1 MAALLAAL
9 ALLLAAPSPAA
20 AALSDPHDAAVASTR
35 AYHEVLLRCPS
46 RIWPGLDWGDL
57 QFLFSDSSSR
67 EAWLVGKGYKTP
79 ARIEKDETLADIFE
93 PGFSLGF
100 LDFRGLRT
108 AAVSTEARDS
118 DSAFRAAV
126 NGHFRLGAQADWEDS
141 ALDDRGALYPLL
153 AEPRYLRRMAA
164 DSLLAALDARHAGR
178 DARAHLAAAAWWLA
192 RWKKNYPEE
201 LAMRTDTPDGTA
213 LYAEQMARLLF
224 EAGCGARGEAFE
236 EAFRLFVRPELSLS
250 GQEGM
255 PEEGAALGSI
265 SSFLLS
271 ELRPGWQR
279 EMNGRLVTSELVVKG
294 IAPLAQPE
302 DHSLRALY
310 EAETGALQVRA
321 ARHLEPELALEADP
335 SSVRVS
341 VPNSWMKSQLNLEE
355 SFVLRAR
362 RRYAYFFLERSHE
375 FGGDYG
381 VAKLPGHAV
390 LHQGPNP
397 CGGNGLYFLVPA
409 TSVTAEPPRGLSR
422 VFRGTH
428 GRTSFR
434 LRGVSKNLHGFTW
447 LCPWL

>member
-9 ALLLAAPSPAA
+9 TLFFASPSIRAAGLTDPQHAA
-20 AALSDPHDAAVASTR
+20 EASNR
-35 AYHEVLLRCPS
+35 AYHEVLLRCPA

-57 QFLFSDSSSR
+57 QFLFSDSTSR
-67 EAWLVGKGYKTP
+67 EAWLVGKAYRAP
-79 ARIEKDETLADIFE
+79 ARIVKDETLADIFE

-108 AAVSTEARDS
+108 AAVSTDARDP

-141 ALDDRGALYPLL
+141 AHDNRGTLYPLL
-153 AEPRYLRRMAA
+153 AEPRYLRRMAV
-164 DSLLAALDARHAGR
+164 DSLLAALDALHDGR
-178 DARAHLAAAAWWLA
+178 DSRPHLAAAAWWLA
-192 RWKKNYPEE
+192 RWKKSYPEE

-213 LYAEQMARLLF
+213 LYAEQMARLLG
-224 EAGCGARGEAFE
+224 EAGCGARGEAFA
-236 EAFRLFVRPELSLS
+236 EAYRLFVRPELSLS

-302 DHSLRALY
+302 DPALRALY

-321 ARHLEPELALEADP
+321 ARHLEPELALEAD
-335 SSVRVS
+335 SSYVRVS

-362 RRYAYFFLERSHE
+362 RRYAYFFLENSHE

-381 VAKLPGHAV
+381 VAKLPGHTV
-390 LHQGPNP
+390 LHQAPNP
-397 CGGNGLYFLVPA
+397 CGGNGLYFLAPA
-409 TSVTAEPPRGLSR
+409 SAITAEPPRGLSR
-422 VFRGTH
+422 VFRGAH

-434 LRGVSKNLHGFTW
+434 LRGVSKNIRGFTW